1 MFKDVFTLTLV
12 SSFRFFGL
20 FVALPAIG
28 LYTDAFGTSAFL
40 AGIAAGGYAIT
51 QIIFQTP
58 FGIWSDTYDKKRVIA
73 LGLVIFILGSLVCAF
88 SNDIIMLII
97 GRFLQ
102 GAGAIGGVIS
112 AQIADLVREEDRSKA
127 MAMMGA
133 GIFVSFILAMILG
146 PLIAGN
152 IGLQAI
158 FLLTALL
165 NALALILLLV
175 RVPPTPKITYT
186 YNNTD
191 FMNILKNPNLQV
203 LNLSALLQK
212 FLMIFTFVIVGMAL
226 RESFDITESSLWEIY
241 APGAILG
248 LLVLAPASILAQKKG
263 YFKQVLLTGI
273 VAFILSYAC
282 IAYASAVG
290 SLWLFVLGIMI
301 FFVGFSIHE
310 PIMQTL
316 ASRYPKA
323 HQKGSALGFFTTL
336 GFVGSALGALCS
348 GMLYESLSLANLSI
362 NVVVVCVLWAIVM
375 MIWLHNPNNEKNL
388 YLPIDSYTQ
397 VRLENLNNVEGVI
410 EWYINTTQGVVI
422 IKYDDRI
429 INQEA
434 ILARLDT
441 PRTNPLQEQ

>member
-1 MFKDVFTLTLV
+1 MFQDVFALTLV

-28 LYTDAFGTSAFL
+28 LYTDAFGASAFL

-58 FGIWSDTYDKKRVIA
+58 FGIWSDKSDKKLVIA
-73 LGLVIFILGSLVCAF
+73 IGLVIFIVGSLVCAF
-88 SNDIIMLII
+88 SNDIIWLII

-102 GAGAIGGVIS
+102 GAGAVGGVIS
-112 AQIADLVREEDRSKA
+112 AQIADLVREEKRSKA

-133 GIFVSFILAMILG
+133 GIFMSFIFAMILG

-165 NALALILLLV
+165 NTIALIVLLV
-175 RVPPTPKITYT
+175 RVPSTPKIIYA
-186 YNNTD
+186 YQNTD
-191 FMNILKNPNLQV
+191 FINILKNPSLQV

-212 FLMIFTFVIVGMAL
+212 FLMIFTFVIVGL
-226 RESFDITESSLWEIY
+226 VLNDLFDIHESSLWKIY
-241 APGAILG
+241 TPGAILG
-248 LLVLAPASILAQKKG
+248 FLSLAPASILAQKKG
-263 YFKQVLLTGI
+263 YFKQVLLVGVIAFMLAYILI
-273 VAFILSYAC
+273 V
-282 IAYASAVG
+282 YASYIG
-290 SLWLFVLGIMI
+290 SLWLFVLGVMI

-323 HQKGSALGFFTTL
+323 HQKGSALGFLTTL
-336 GFVGSALGALCS
+336 GFVGSALGALC
-348 GMLYESLSLANLSI
+348 GGVLYQSLSFVDLSMC
-362 NVVVVCVLWAIVM
+362 VVVACVLWAMLMAVR
-375 MIWLHNPNNEKNL
+375 LHNPNNEKNL

-397 VRLENLNNVEGVI
+397 ESLQSLSAVSGII
-410 EWYINTTQGVVI
+410 EWYTNTTQGVVI
-422 IKYDDRI
+422 IKYDDT
-429 INQEA
+429 
-434 ILARLDT
+434 L
-441 PRTNPLQEQ
+441 LQEGEILSHLVHKEHS

>member
-1 MFKDVFTLTLV
+1 MFKDVFALTLV

-28 LYTDAFGTSAFL
+28 LYTDAFSTSAFL

-58 FGIWSDTYDKKRVIA
+58 FGIWSDKTDKKRVIA
-73 LGLVIFILGSLVCAF
+73 IGLVIFILGSLVCAF

-112 AQIADLVREEDRSKA
+112 AQIADLVREEKRSKA

-133 GIFVSFILAMILG
+133 GIFISFILAMILG

-165 NALALILLLV
+165 NTIALILLLV
-175 RVPPTPKITYT
+175 RVPPTPKIAYT
-186 YNNTD
+186 YHNTD
-191 FMNILKNPNLQV
+191 FINILKNPSLQV

-212 FLMIFTFVIVGMAL
+212 FLMIFTFVIVGMEL
-226 RESFDITESSLWEIY
+226 KKHFDITESSLWEIY

-248 LLVLAPASILAQKKG
+248 LLSLAPASILAQKKG
-263 YFKQVLLTGI
+263 YFKQVLLVGI
-273 VAFILSYAC
+273 VAFVLSYAL
-282 IAYASAVG
+282 IAYASYAG
-290 SLWLFVLGIMI
+290 SLWLFVFGIMV

-323 HQKGSALGFFTTL
+323 HQKGSALGFFTTF

-348 GMLYESLSLANLSI
+348 GMLYESLSLSSLSMG
-362 NVVVVCVLWAIVM
+362 VVIVCLLWAAVMIV
-375 MIWLHNPNNEKNL
+375 WLHNPNNEKNL

-397 VRLENLNNVEGVI
+397 AHLQNLSNIPGII

-422 IKYDDRI
+422 VKYDDKLLS
-429 INQEA
+429 ESE
-434 ILARLDT
+434 ILTHLT
-441 PRTNPLQEQ
+441 

>member
-1 MFKDVFTLTLV
+1 MFKDVFALTLV

-40 AGIAAGGYAIT
+40 AGVAAGGYAIT

-58 FGIWSDTYDKKRVIA
+58 FGIWSDRYDKKRIIA
-73 LGLVIFILGSLVCAF
+73 IGLVIFILGSLVCAL
-88 SNDIIMLII
+88 SDSIMMLIV

-112 AQIADLVREEDRSKA
+112 AQIADLVREEERSKA

-133 GIFVSFILAMILG
+133 GIFISFILAMILG

-158 FLLTALL
+158 FLLTAVL
-165 NALALILLLV
+165 NIIALVLLLV
-175 RVPPTPKITYT
+175 CVPPTPQIAYT
-186 YNNTD
+186 YRNTD
-191 FMNILKNPNLQV
+191 FINILKNPNLQV
-203 LNLSALLQK
+203 LNASAFLQK
-212 FLMIFTFVIVGMAL
+212 FLMIFTFVVVGVAL
-226 RESFDITESSLWEIY
+226 KKYFDITESSLWEIY
-241 APGAILG
+241 APGAIVG
-248 LLVLAPASILAQKKG
+248 LLSLAPASILAQKKG
-263 YFKQVLLTGI
+263 YFKQVLLVGV
-273 VAFILSYAC
+273 VAFMLAYILL
-282 IAYASAVG
+282 AYAIYVE
-290 SLWLFVLGIMI
+290 SLWIFVLGVVV

-323 HQKGSALGFFTTL
+323 HQKGSALGFLTTL

-348 GMLYESLSLANLSI
+348 GVLYESLGLLRLSI
-362 NVVVVCVLWAIVM
+362 GVVVVCVLWAILMLVR
-375 MIWLHNPNNEKNL
+375 LHNPNNEKNL
-388 YLPIDSYTQ
+388 YLSIDSYTQ
-397 VRLENLNNVEGVI
+397 AELENLDNVSGII

-422 IKYDDRI
+422 VKYDDMLI
-429 INQEA
+429 GKDE
-434 ILARLDT
+434 ILSHLKMSK
-441 PRTNPLQEQ
+441 EQ

>member
-1 MFKDVFTLTLV
+1 MFKDVFALTLV

-434 ILARLDT
+434 ILAHLDT